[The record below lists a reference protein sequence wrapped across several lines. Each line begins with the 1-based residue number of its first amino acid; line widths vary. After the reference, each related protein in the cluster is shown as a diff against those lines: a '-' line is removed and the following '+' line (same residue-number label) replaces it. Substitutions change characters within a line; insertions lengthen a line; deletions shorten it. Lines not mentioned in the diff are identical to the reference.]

1 MAGLHL
7 LTTNQSIKNDTR
19 QEKLKCIQ
27 LNLQHS
33 RLATDNLIKTIEE
46 ENIDILCLQE
56 PYEIRN
62 KIAGMPRKL
71 KIFTAGEGKHW
82 AAIVVDNN
90 HIDTILIKQLSD
102 EDAVVIETIS
112 RDLKMIIVSM
122 YFDIT
127 RHIDSDLRKIVKIAQ
142 NGKGAGVL
150 IAIDSNSRSSS
161 LHDIITNERG
171 RILEEFL
178 LSQQLYYI
186 KRGEPPNNLPE
197 HPWS

>member
-1 MAGLHL
+1 M
-7 LTTNQSIKNDTR
+7 
-19 QEKLKCIQ
+19 
-27 LNLQHS
+27 
-33 RLATDNLIKTIEE
+33 
-46 ENIDILCLQE
+46 
-56 PYEIRN
+56 
-62 KIAGMPRKL
+62 
-71 KIFTAGEGKHW
+71 
-82 AAIVVDNN
+82 DNN
-90 HIDTILIKQLSD
+90 HIDAILIKQLSD